1 MDGLTKQLDAFM
13 TGFMERTD
21 PATAATL
28 RASSM
33 ALEHAGVVE
42 RALKIG
48 DQAPDFTLPD
58 QVGKPVSLRGLLE
71 RGPVVL
77 TFFRGG
83 WCPFCALTLRALAAI
98 RPKLRRLGAELVAVS
113 PETPSNAA
121 TTAERNGLN
130 FPVLT
135 DLGNRVA
142 REYRL
147 VWQLDA
153 QMRAVYERLGHSL
166 PKINGDNE
174 WTLPVPAGFVVA
186 SDGRI
191 SYAHVHTRVDR
202 RLEPQ
207 AALDAVQQLEDSGG
221 AQ

>member
-13 TGFMERTD
+13 AGFMERTD
-21 PATAATL
+21 PATAAAL
-28 RASSM
+28 RTSSM
-33 ALEHAGVVE
+33 ALEQAGLVE
-42 RALKIG
+42 HALKVG
-48 DQAPDFTLPD
+48 DRAPDFTLPD
-58 QVGKPVSLRGLLE
+58 QTGKPVSLRGLLE

-98 RPKLRRLGAELVAVS
+98 RPKLRRLGGELVAIS
-113 PETPSNAA
+113 PEMPRNAA

-135 DLGNRVA
+135 DLGNHVA

-166 PKINGDNE
+166 PTINGDNE

-186 SDGRI
+186 SDGHI
-191 SYAHVHTRVDR
+191 KYAHVHTRVDR
-202 RLEPQ
+202 RIEPQ
-207 AALDAVQQLEDSGG
+207 AALDAVQQLEHSGE